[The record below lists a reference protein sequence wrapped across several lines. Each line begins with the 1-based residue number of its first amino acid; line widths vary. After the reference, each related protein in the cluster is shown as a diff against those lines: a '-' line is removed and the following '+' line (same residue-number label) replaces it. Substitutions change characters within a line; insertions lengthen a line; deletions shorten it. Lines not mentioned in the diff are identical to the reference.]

1 MDITKKRA
9 YHEHEKIGVMI
20 FMKNISLKFQIPS
33 MHQSNLNKKQNNKKK
48 KTKKKKKRCLL
59 PNSFFFSTG
68 AAKCGLETN
77 PLTSYSNVV
86 VDKTRDPCSTANNN
100 LYRTDTSNTNI
111 TSHWFVCRE
120 KGYGKI

>member
-1 MDITKKRA
+1 MLFAPKFVFSVPVNRKKVR
-9 YHEHEKIGVMI
+9 I
-20 FMKNISLKFQIPS
+20 
-33 MHQSNLNKKQNNKKK
+33 
-48 KTKKKKKRCLL
+48 
-59 PNSFFFSTG
+59 FSTG
-68 AAKCGLETN
+68 AVKCGLETD
-77 PLTSYSNVV
+77 PLTSFSNVV